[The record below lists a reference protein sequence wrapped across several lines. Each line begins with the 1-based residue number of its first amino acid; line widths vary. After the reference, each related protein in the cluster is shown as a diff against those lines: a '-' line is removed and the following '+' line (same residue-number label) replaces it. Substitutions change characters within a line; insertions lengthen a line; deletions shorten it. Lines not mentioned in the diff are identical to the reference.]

1 MGDFLSTQVLSSGA
15 FAFML
20 VVCRCASAVMLLPAL
35 GESDPPPMLRAGI
48 AFALA
53 ALLTPALSGELPP
66 VPHSFLRLAGLIAG
80 ELLAGGVLG
89 WLARL
94 IALALAATGQIM
106 SLATGLSSV
115 LQQDPL
121 LGAQSSALGR
131 VFSLAAP
138 VVILSTGLYALPLT
152 ALAGSY
158 HVFPAGGMLPPGD
171 LAETALRAVTA
182 SFGLALRLAS
192 PFLLISLL
200 WQSGLGLLSRLVP
213 HIQVY
218 FAAMPAQILGGL
230 LLLALLGGGI
240 VTAWFGATQ
249 EAFSALP

>member
-1 MGDFLSTQVLSSGA
+1 MADLLSAQA

-53 ALLTPALSGELPP
+53 VLLTPAVASELPP
-66 VPHSFLRLAGLIAG
+66 MPQSFLKLAGLIAG

-94 IALALAATGQIM
+94 ISLALAAAGQIM
-106 SLATGLSSV
+106 SLATGHSSV
-115 LQQDPL
+115 LQPDSM

-131 VFSLAAP
+131 MFSLAAP
-138 VVILSTGLYALPLT
+138 VVILSSGLYALPLT

-158 HVFPAGGMLPPGD
+158 HVFPAGGVLAPGD
-171 LAETALRAVTA
+171 LAETALRAVA
-182 SFGLALRLAS
+182 DSFGLALRLAS
-192 PFLLISLL
+192 PFLLISLV

-213 HIQVY
+213 HIQLY
-218 FAAMPAQILGGL
+218 FAAMPAQLLGGL

-240 VTAWFGATQ
+240 VAAWSSAAQ
-249 EAFSALP
+249 DAFSALP

>member
-1 MGDFLSTQVLSSGA
+1 MSDILSAQA

-35 GESDPPPMLRAGI
+35 GESDPPPMVRAGI

-53 ALLTPALSGELPP
+53 VLLTPAISSELPP
-66 VPHSFLRLAGLIAG
+66 MPPSFLKLAGLVAG

-94 IALALAATGQIM
+94 VALALSAAGQIM
-106 SLATGLSSV
+106 SLATGHSSV
-115 LQQDPL
+115 IQPDPL

-131 VFSLAAP
+131 LFSLAAP
-138 VVILSTGLYALPLT
+138 VVILSTGLYTLPLT

-171 LAETALRAVTA
+171 LAESALRGVTA
-182 SFGLALRLAS
+182 SFSLALRLAS

-230 LLLALLGGGI
+230 LLLALLGGSI
-240 VTAWFGATQ
+240 VAAWSSATQ